1 MEQWRIKWEV
11 DSTSK
16 SQLQIGFKVSWI
28 LFTQMTKANTQSC
41 NKFDSSMIF
50 SIKIIIGGWPDKSQD
65 IVFKGT
71 KASGISNVMVK
82 IVPLDS
88 SWEKK
93 QIFKKLCFV
102 LKRGMFS
109 ILLVVK
115 GDRLKG
121 TNLKIYWADSCL

>member
-1 MEQWRIKWEV
+1 MGQWRIKWEV

-28 LFTQMTKANTQSC
+28 LFRQMTKANTQSC
-41 NKFDSSMIF
+41 NKFDSSMI
-50 SIKIIIGGWPDKSQD
+50 STIKIIIGGWPDKSQD

-115 GDRLKG
+115 GDCLKG

>member
-1 MEQWRIKWEV
+1 MGQWRIKWEV

-16 SQLQIGFKVSWI
+16 SQLQIEFKVSWI

-50 SIKIIIGGWPDKSQD
+50 TIKIIIGGWPDKSQD
-65 IVFKGT
+65 IVCKGT

-93 QIFKKLCFV
+93 
-102 LKRGMFS
+102 
-109 ILLVVK
+109 
-115 GDRLKG
+115 
-121 TNLKIYWADSCL
+121 